1 VNWVAIELYSFA
13 TDAPFLRR
21 PQSQWASSPCRRGR
35 AAQRGTGDLHR
46 TAPWRSRALRH
57 LPTTSTTLPGIGL
70 RAGLPPPGCRAST
83 GGGAGTAAGELDP
96 RRRRRLGRGEAL
108 ALGGEASSGSLNED
122 GDGRYSPIVWVVAE
136 SAPFLHRY
144 RSEQKMDHR
153 YEASVGG

>member
-1 VNWVAIELYSFA
+1 MLHSSAAPNPSGLLLLADVAGRRNEARA
-13 TDAPFLRR
+13 TSTAR
-21 PQSQWASSPCRRGR
+21 RRGGVEHCATCR
-35 AAQRGTGDLHR
+35 QPPL
-46 TAPWRSRALRH
+46 S
-57 LPTTSTTLPGIGL
+57 S
-70 RAGLPPPGCRAST
+70 PPGCRAST